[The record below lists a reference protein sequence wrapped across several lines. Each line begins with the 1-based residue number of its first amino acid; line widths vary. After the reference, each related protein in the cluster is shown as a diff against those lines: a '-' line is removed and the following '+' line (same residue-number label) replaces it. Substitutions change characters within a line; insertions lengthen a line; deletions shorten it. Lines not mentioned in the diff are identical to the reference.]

1 VRGSRTA
8 PNAIAGGLEQ
18 RGSVAVTDCTKI
30 VVYSVMVDRFANGDI
45 TNDLYNIPHYQK
57 QVGTCS
63 EYLEGAPAW
72 DRLASAHLSREL
84 RLSYMKHLGATV
96 VALSPVFLNSGGE
109 YHGYSIS
116 DLSKID
122 PGFGDA
128 KLLQALVAEAGL
140 RLSVKSK
147 RAQRAKGGRFVHG
160 RLDVQVNH
168 AVATGLE
175 YRSVHMDPV
184 SQVSNCV
191 ASFEEVYR
199 NTSGGQPKRSPG
211 TPTDSY
217 TLVPSWH
224 QRSLSFGVLPRH
236 LHHQEFFARC
246 GPKRMDRPNNHDFSN
261 EPHDSEE
268 YEACACPVARSLWLS
283 LSAQNH
289 KIGQQRKSVRR
300 GICAQS
306 LS

>member
-1 VRGSRTA
+1 MCLRMDVRPTADLLSFPVRGSRTA

-18 RGSVAVTDCTKI
+18 RGSVAVTDWKKI
-30 VVYSVMVDRFANGDI
+30 VVYSVMVDRFANGEI

-72 DRLASAHLSREL
+72 DRLGSAHLSREL

-96 VALSPVFLNSGGE
+96 VALC
-109 YHGYSIS
+109 
-116 DLSKID
+116 
-122 PGFGDA
+122 DA

-217 TLVPSWH
+217 TLVPSW
-224 QRSLSFGVLPRH
+224 
-236 LHHQEFFARC
+236 
-246 GPKRMDRPNNHDFSN
+246 DRPNNHDFSN